1 MDLSGGHTRNG
12 PSRSALKRARRR
24 VLNQNDGEASDK
36 RGSKA
41 WLVAGGLFFTLFLL
55 MGSTVDCV
63 GLFFTPILKEF
74 GWSHSRTSLI
84 FMVLSGGIGLSS
96 PVVGSLLNRAG
107 ARVVMSLGMLA
118 VATGFIIG
126 SRANSL
132 PPLLVAFALIGLG
145 VGAASFTPTQIVLSN
160 WFEKRRGLAFGLTFA
175 GANLGA
181 VCVPPLVSQVVSRFG
196 WCNSFL
202 LIAGWAIL
210 IGIPNI
216 MLLIRTHPTKW
227 APIGPSSEGVP
238 LAGLKITT
246 AVSTYTFWILVL
258 VQVMV
263 GLGQSGNFYHVIPFL
278 LASGFQ
284 PGRATLVFSARAA
297 ASALGS
303 IILGG
308 LADRIG
314 CQRAL
319 VAALLLLS
327 TSPIVLL
334 GARDPNISLLC
345 VIGYA
350 LTFGLPLNASFTLGP
365 MLLAESLGR
374 RSFGPLAGIL
384 SFSNTFVSAVG
395 PVLIGALYD
404 LTNSYVMAFELCAV
418 AYAVAAVAATTV
430 VPVDGRDVVIGAAAE
445 IYAD

>member
-196 WCNSFL
+196 WRNSFL

-263 GLGQSGNFYHVIPFL
+263 GLG
-278 LASGFQ
+278 
-284 PGRATLVFSARAA
+284 
-297 ASALGS
+297 
-303 IILGG
+303 
-308 LADRIG
+308 
-314 CQRAL
+314 
-319 VAALLLLS
+319 LLLS

>member
-1 MDLSGGHTRNG
+1 M
-12 PSRSALKRARRR
+12 
-24 VLNQNDGEASDK
+24 
-36 RGSKA
+36 
-41 WLVAGGLFFTLFLL
+41 
-55 MGSTVDCV
+55 
-63 GLFFTPILKEF
+63 
-74 GWSHSRTSLI
+74 
-84 FMVLSGGIGLSS
+84 
-96 PVVGSLLNRAG
+96 
-107 ARVVMSLGMLA
+107 
-118 VATGFIIG
+118 
-126 SRANSL
+126 
-132 PPLLVAFALIGLG
+132 LLV
-145 VGAASFTPTQIVLSN
+145 
-160 WFEKRRGLAFGLTFA
+160 
-175 GANLGA
+175 
-181 VCVPPLVSQVVSRFG
+181 
-196 WCNSFL
+196 
-202 LIAGWAIL
+202 
-210 IGIPNI
+210 
-216 MLLIRTHPTKW
+216 RTHPTKW
-227 APIGPSSEGVP
+227 APIGPSSEGMP

-246 AVSTYTFWILVL
+246 AVSTYTFWMLVL

-284 PGRATLVFSARAA
+284 PGQATLVFSARAA

-374 RSFGPLAGIL
+374 RSLR
-384 SFSNTFVSAVG
+384 TVG
-395 PVLIGALYD
+395 RNPIFFEYLRERSGARVD
-404 LTNSYVMAFELCAV
+404 RCA
-418 AYAVAAVAATTV
+418 
-430 VPVDGRDVVIGAAAE
+430 I
-445 IYAD
+445 